1 MGSHW
6 GRNVGNMRPKTKRRE
21 ASLFDFGWK
30 NSVDW
35 IALWGIVWN
44 DSWDLCNQEKGSMV
58 FEDL

>member
-1 MGSHW
+1 M
-6 GRNVGNMRPKTKRRE
+6 GNMRPKTKRRE
-21 ASLFDFGWK
+21 ACLFDFGWK

-35 IALWGIVWN
+35 IVLWGIVWN